1 MEALDHLE
9 RVIEYEEK
17 RIDEGDYDKE
27 EEEVEKNEVDKDIAI
42 AETGEVGDRGDVD
55 ITDDAEKQ
63 ELDSAPRIVEV

>member
-9 RVIEYEEK
+9 RIIEYEEK
-17 RIDEGDYDKE
+17 RIDDGDYDE
-27 EEEVEKNEVDKDIAI
+27 EEEEGEKNEVNKDITI
-42 AETGEVGDRGDVD
+42 AETDEMGYRGDVD